1 MEFWWRHDIAAFT
14 LDRFNKDGRHLLRR
28 KTPFKEVFTNPF
40 NTGSAA
46 TGILL
51 MMIRTAVTI
60 SIRNMGDPGDKWGE
74 SLFMNYFAGC

>member
-1 MEFWWRHDIAAFT
+1 
-14 LDRFNKDGRHLLRR
+14 LDGFYKDGRHLLRR
-28 KTPFKEVFTNPF
+28 KAPFEEVFTNPF

-60 SIRNMGDPGDKWGE
+60 GIRDMGDPGDKRGE
-74 SLFMNYFAGC
+74 SLFMNHFAGC